1 MFKKIELQK
10 MHFLVYLIIPVLIIL
25 SSNYAYRKK
34 ERILKYMIRDI
45 AYKNTNKKIVFITIG
60 LILIII
66 SLLQPVIL
74 RNERYLTKRGLDIYF
89 LIDISSSML
98 VEDVSINRLEEGK
111 QLIRNIVEKLDGDR
125 IGLIPFSSQA
135 YHLLPL
141 TDDYT
146 LVNNYLKA
154 LSPEMASGGG
164 TNILSAV
171 KLAKSLFERGA
182 RGDKVIILISDG
194 EFHDELINIEKTLSG
209 INYDDIYFYSLLTG
223 TEKGSMIPVYDER
236 GNKTDYKKDSSNRVI
251 FSKADKKAMETLAV
265 VTGGQFYYLSKD
277 RLAVYQ
283 IINQLKVLKRVERNG
298 KMAREYKELFQY
310 FLIPGFF
317 LFLIGYLIPES
328 VMEDEKES
336 NS

>member
-45 AYKNTNKKIVFITIG
+45 VYKNMNKKIVFITIG

-125 IGLIPFSSQA
+125 IGL
-135 YHLLPL
+135 
-141 TDDYT
+141 
-146 LVNNYLKA
+146 
-154 LSPEMASGGG
+154 
-164 TNILSAV
+164 
-171 KLAKSLFERGA
+171 
-182 RGDKVIILISDG
+182 
-194 EFHDELINIEKTLSG
+194 
-209 INYDDIYFYSLLTG
+209 
-223 TEKGSMIPVYDER
+223 
-236 GNKTDYKKDSSNRVI
+236 
-251 FSKADKKAMETLAV
+251 
-265 VTGGQFYYLSKD
+265 
-277 RLAVYQ
+277 
-283 IINQLKVLKRVERNG
+283 
-298 KMAREYKELFQY
+298 
-310 FLIPGFF
+310 
-317 LFLIGYLIPES
+317 
-328 VMEDEKES
+328 
-336 NS
+336 